1 MHTMS
6 LSKGTKYNFY
16 IMDENVDN
24 RSLAQ
29 PFLAYQLSSISGFAA
44 GPLIISVKPRDFC
57 FGDFKN

>member
-44 GPLIISVKPRDFC
+44 GPLIISV
-57 FGDFKN
+57 

>member
-1 MHTMS
+1 
-6 LSKGTKYNFY
+6 
-16 IMDENVDN
+16 MDENVDN

-57 FGDFKN
+57 YGDFKN